1 MTNETAL
8 RAKELVENI
17 AALKRYRDNTSH
29 VKNFEGGLIQVFP
42 YGDIYSGGARS
53 LREEFLPI
61 STKDLMFMYLSKVD
75 EQITSLE
82 KELEAL

>member
-17 AALKRYRDNTSH
+17 AALKKYRDNTSH
-29 VKNFEGGLIQVFP
+29 VNNFEGGLIQVFP
-42 YGDIYSGGARS
+42 YSDTHSGIARS

-61 STKDLMFMYLSKVD
+61 STKDFMFMYLSKVD
-75 EQITSLE
+75 EQIKSLE

>member
-8 RAKELVENI
+8 RAKELLENI
-17 AALKRYRDNTSH
+17 AALKKYRDNTSH

-42 YGDIYSGGARS
+42 YGDTYSGVARS

-61 STKDLMFMYLSKVD
+61 STKDFMFMYLTKVN
-75 EQITSLE
+75 EKIKSLE
-82 KELEAL
+82 KELEEL